1 MTTKKDVKD
10 KGKREIETYKKEAEE
25 PLNKVIIE
33 SAGNIAARIN
43 ASTILLCADMID
55 NFDILR
61 DISKSQNIIF
71 ATRDEDTSKKA
82 SGIVKKVLIVP
93 NVNLTRVGQIK
104 IAIVMALSA
113 GIVGRGDKLVCISGI
128 PRFGSLD
135 NLDNIMVLDIGKEF
149 EVLTS
154 NNILDITVKLKPEV
168 FETVLNLA
176 VELANQG
183 REGKAVGAMFVI
195 GDEDKVL
202 QFSRQMIINP
212 FKGYPEKERNVMDP
226 DLRETIREFSVID
239 GAFIIRED
247 GIVVSAGR
255 HLNVALEK
263 EDFPRGLGSRHIA
276 AAGITSVTDAT
287 AIVISESTGT
297 VRIFKNGMI
306 FMEIEK
312 SPK

>member
-1 MTTKKDVKD
+1 MATKKAVKA
-10 KGKREIETYKKEAEE
+10 KIETSRKEREK

-33 SAGNIAARIN
+33 SASEIAAKIKAN
-43 ASTILLCADMID
+43 TILLCADVID
-55 NFDILR
+55 DFDILK
-61 DISKSQNIIF
+61 DLSKRQNIIF
-71 ATRDEDTSKKA
+71 VTRNEETFRKA
-82 SGIVKKVLIVP
+82 SRMVKEVLIVP

-104 IAIVMALSA
+104 IAVVMALSA
-113 GIVGRGDKLVCISGI
+113 GIVGKGDKIVCISGI

-135 NLDNIMVLDIGKEF
+135 NIVVLDIGKEF

-154 NNILDITVKLKPEV
+154 NNISVSDITVKLRPEV

-183 REGKAVGAMFVI
+183 REGKAIGAMFVI
-195 GDEDKVL
+195 GDEEKVL
-202 QFSRQMIINP
+202 QLSRQIIINP
-212 FKGYPEKERNVMDP
+212 FRGYPEEEKNIVDP
-226 DLRETIREFSVID
+226 GLRETIKEFSAID

-247 GIVVSAGR
+247 GIVISAGR
-255 HLNVALEK
+255 HLSVALEK
-263 EDFPRGLGSRHIA
+263 EEFPQGLGSRHIA

-297 VRIFKNGMI
+297 VRIFKNGVI

-312 SPK
+312 SSK

>member
-1 MTTKKDVKD
+1 MATKKAVKA
-10 KGKREIETYKKEAEE
+10 KIETSRKEREK

-33 SAGNIAARIN
+33 SASEIAAKIKAN
-43 ASTILLCADMID
+43 TILLCADVID
-55 NFDILR
+55 DFDILK
-61 DISKSQNIIF
+61 DLSKRQNIIF
-71 ATRDEDTSKKA
+71 VTRNEETFRKA
-82 SGIVKKVLIVP
+82 SGMVKEVLIVP

-104 IAIVMALSA
+104 IAVVMALSA
-113 GIVGRGDKLVCISGI
+113 GIVGKGDKIVCISGI

-135 NLDNIMVLDIGKEF
+135 NIVVLDIGKEF

-154 NNILDITVKLKPEV
+154 NNISVSDITVKLRPEV

-183 REGKAVGAMFVI
+183 REGKAIGAMFVI
-195 GDEDKVL
+195 GDEEKVL
-202 QFSRQMIINP
+202 QLSRQIIINP
-212 FKGYPEKERNVMDP
+212 FRGYPEEEKNIVDP
-226 DLRETIREFSVID
+226 GLRETIKEFSAID

-247 GIVVSAGR
+247 GIVISAGR
-255 HLNVALEK
+255 HLSVALEK
-263 EDFPRGLGSRHIA
+263 EEFPQGLGSRHIA

-297 VRIFKNGMI
+297 VRIFKNGVI

-312 SPK
+312 SSK